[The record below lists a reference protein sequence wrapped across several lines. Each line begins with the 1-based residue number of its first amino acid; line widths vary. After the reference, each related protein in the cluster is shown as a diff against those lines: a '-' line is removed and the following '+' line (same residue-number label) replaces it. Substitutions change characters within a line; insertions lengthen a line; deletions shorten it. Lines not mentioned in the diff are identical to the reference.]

1 MDDVLIDAPYMITKE
16 MLTSMHVS
24 VVLTRKPTD
33 TAPTEVTNAHASN
46 GSITIENVSSSSS
59 GSNGKV
65 SSGGSSSSGS
75 GIGSLQHEYNPLL
88 SIDPYTV
95 PQAMGILH
103 RLDRKHTMSV
113 FDIIGKIEDQKESL
127 TKKFDRK
134 RAQEQEFYARKY
146 GNII

>member
-1 MDDVLIDAPYMITKE
+1 VDDVLIDAPYMITKE
-16 MLTSMHVS
+16 MLASMHVS
-24 VVLTRKPTD
+24 VVLTRKPPDIASTD
-33 TAPTEVTNAHASN
+33 VA
-46 GSITIENVSSSSS
+46 SSSSS
-59 GSNGKV
+59 
-65 SSGGSSSSGS
+65 SSSSTTDNNNNNNNGKSLGNVS
-75 GIGSLQHEYNPLL
+75 GQNEYNPLL